1 MVQERV
7 AENVYLFTSDL
18 YAQVNAGAVVGPEWS
33 ILIDTLAFPEET
45 LEIKDFLENRLN
57 APVRYVINT
66 HYHSDHTLGT
76 CWFPSATVVS
86 HSRCRD
92 LLDTVGR
99 QALANAKKQNRDLK
113 DVEIVLPDLVFDRGE
128 LLLKVGKR
136 TLRLIH
142 LPGHSMDNVGVLVVE
157 DKVLFSGD
165 IMMPIPYIVDGD
177 FNVMIDSMKRIP
189 GLKLENLIQGH
200 GDVIL
205 RGEVGSSV
213 KDNLNYLSTIRRHV
227 KKAKSRSDP
236 EEYLRSIDVE
246 SCGKARILLNG
257 LVEQLHQRNMQ
268 TLYERSNGEG
278 EDNA

>member
-1 MVQERV
+1 M
-7 AENVYLFTSDL
+7 
-18 YAQVNAGAVVGPEWS
+18 NAGAVVGPEWS

>member
-45 LEIKDFLENRLN
+45 LEIKDFLEKRLN

-66 HYHSDHTLGT
+66 HYHSDHSLGT
-76 CWFPSATVVS
+76 CWFPAATVVS
-86 HSRCRD
+86 HALCRD
-92 LLDTVGR
+92 LLDTSGR
-99 QALANAKKQNRDLK
+99 KALDTAKKQNRELK
-113 DVEIVLPDLVFDRGE
+113 DVEVVLPDIVFDRGE
-128 LLLKVGKR
+128 LILKVGKR

-142 LPGHSMDNVGVLVVE
+142 LPGHSPDNVGVMVVE

-165 IMMPIPYIVDGD
+165 IMMPLPYIVDGD
-177 FNVMIDSMKRIP
+177 FEVMIESMKRIP

-205 RGEVGSSV
+205 RGEVQSAV
-213 KDNLNYLSTIRRHV
+213 KDNLGYLSTIRRHV
-227 KKAKSRSDP
+227 KKAGGRSDP
-236 EEYLRSIDVE
+236 DTYLQSIDVE
-246 SCGKARILLNG
+246 SCGKPRILLNG
-257 LVEQLHQRNMQ
+257 LVEQLHQRNMMA
-268 TLYERSNGEG
+268 LYERWFG
-278 EDNA
+278 EDDD